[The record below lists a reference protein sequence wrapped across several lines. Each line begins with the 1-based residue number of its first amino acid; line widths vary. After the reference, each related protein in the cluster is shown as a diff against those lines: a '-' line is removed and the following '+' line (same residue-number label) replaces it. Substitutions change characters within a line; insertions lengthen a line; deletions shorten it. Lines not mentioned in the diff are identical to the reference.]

1 MGTTA
6 APVAGSG
13 SCPTWM
19 AAVSKRIASVITAT
33 PGRERTLSDRDT
45 TVRDHRGGPQ
55 DEDGWIAVVG
65 QWRKGQLRIPVPYA
79 HAVELAGG
87 QPRVLSTFDLGATE
101 QVPDGL
107 EVITNIDP

>member
-13 SCPTWM
+13 SWPAWI
-19 AAVSKRIASVITAT
+19 AAVSKRIESVIWAT

-45 TVRDHRGGPQ
+45 TVRGRRAPV
-55 DEDGWIAVVG
+55 GWIAVVG
-65 QWRKGQLRIPVPYA
+65 QWRKGHLRVPIPYA

-87 QPRVLSTFDLGATE
+87 APRVISTFELGPTE
-101 QVPDGL
+101 EVPDDL
-107 EVITNIDP
+107 